1 MLRVAFAGTPQF
13 AVPTLQALA
22 ASAHRL
28 VGVLTQPDRPAGRG
42 RQLRSSPVK
51 QLAEELSLPLAQ
63 PERLRTPEQRAALAS
78 WQPDVLVV
86 AAYGLILPSAV
97 LELPRLGCINVHAS
111 LLPRW
116 RGAAPIQRAIL
127 AGDRDTGI
135 TIMQMDAG
143 LDTGAILAQQPVSI
157 GATMSAQQ
165 LHDELAVLGARLLV
179 ATLDALE
186 AGRVRGLAQSDEGAC
201 YAPKIDKREALIDWR
216 LGVEQIDR
224 QVRAFNPQPVAETR
238 WRGEPLRVWEAY
250 PAALPLGAAV
260 NGASPPGTLL
270 GVEREALWVCCGQ
283 GVLGLRKVQLA
294 GRRPVLGREFA
305 AGLSGHGGIE
315 VPWGRMRFD
324 PPLEPAEPDA

>member
-22 ASAHRL
+22 GSAHRL

-42 RQLRSSPVK
+42 RQPRSSPVK
-51 QLAEELSLPLAQ
+51 QLALELSLPLAQ

-86 AAYGLILPSAV
+86 TAYGLILPGAV
-97 LELPRLGCINVHAS
+97 LGLPRLGCINVHAS

-116 RGAAPIQRAIL
+116 RGAAPIERAIL

-143 LDTGAILAQQPVSI
+143 LDTGAILAQQPLPI
-157 GATMSAQQ
+157 AATMSAQQ
-165 LHDELAVLGARLLV
+165 LHDELAPLGARLLV

-186 AGRVRGLAQSDEGAC
+186 TGRVCARAQGGEGAC
-201 YAPKIDKREALIDWR
+201 YASKIDKHEAIIDWR
-216 LGVEQIDR
+216 LEVEQIDR
-224 QVRAFNPQPVAETR
+224 QVRAFNPRPVAETR

-250 PAALPLGAAV
+250 PAPRSLSTAVGAA
-260 NGASPPGTLL
+260 GPPGTLL
-270 GVEREALWVCCGQ
+270 GVEREALLVRCGQ
-283 GVLGLRKVQLA
+283 GVLALRKVQLA
-294 GRRPVLGREFA
+294 GRRSVLGREFA
-305 AGLSGHGGIE
+305 AGLSSQRGVEALWGH
-315 VPWGRMRFD
+315 VAFD
-324 PPLEPAEPDA
+324 PPLEPAEPGA